1 MGTSRLGREVDSR
14 FTGRGESGRP
24 QPPYWPWART
34 ARGSGALPVGGTF
47 VQCAHPLV
55 SRSQSSWSRPPQKR
69 NMPEPTSSVR
79 RQQLDEEP
87 RMSTSVTKGPDRS
100 RGDEAKPHDFKV
112 LVHATWSSNIPL
124 SPIWTPTG
132 RFPEES
138 SAAPSVNT
146 VVSAPILIFRK
157 HSYPTP
163 ATRLTKI
170 IDGLDKN
177 LRPFRMNIM
186 TTFNV
191 VD

>member
-1 MGTSRLGREVDSR
+1 MGVVRRLLG
-14 FTGRGESGRP
+14 GAGRP
-24 QPPYWPWART
+24 LSPCRPWART
-34 ARGSGALPVGGTF
+34 ARESGATAGGLGVLRVGRTF
-47 VQCAHPLV
+47 VQCAQPLA
-55 SRSQSSWSRPPQKR
+55 SRSPPSWSRPHQKR
-69 NMPEPTSSVR
+69 DMPEPASSVH
-79 RQQLDEEP
+79 RQQPEEGP

-100 RGDEAKPHDFKV
+100 RGDETKPHDFKV
-112 LVHATWSSNIPL
+112 IVHATWSSNIPL
-124 SPIWTPTG
+124 SPTWTPTG

-146 VVSAPILIFRK
+146 AVSAPILIFRK
-157 HSYPTP
+157 HSYPTL

>member
-87 RMSTSVTKGPDRS
+87 RMSTSA
-100 RGDEAKPHDFKV
+100 AKAWIIFTYRMPM
-112 LVHATWSSNIPL
+112 S
-124 SPIWTPTG
+124 
-132 RFPEES
+132 
-138 SAAPSVNT
+138 PSVNT
-146 VVSAPILIFRK
+146 TMAAPI
-157 HSYPTP
+157 
-163 ATRLTKI
+163 
-170 IDGLDKN
+170 
-177 LRPFRMNIM
+177 
-186 TTFNV
+186 
-191 VD
+191 